1 MFELGAD
8 LELDLCNL
16 DLIWSKD
23 EMMLSGG
30 GHELNQ
36 AGQDSLLEQMEAPW
50 VNPINDEPTFSFSY
64 LFQPPRTKFCPLVLM
79 K

>member
-36 AGQDSLLEQMEAPW
+36 AGQDSLLEQMETSW
-50 VNPINDEPTFSFSY
+50 VNVKQQQTDLILWLENGTRRIRNAG
-64 LFQPPRTKFCPLVLM
+64 LKQ
-79 K
+79 

>member
-1 MFELGAD
+1 
-8 LELDLCNL
+8 
-16 DLIWSKD
+16 
-23 EMMLSGG
+23 MLRGG

>member
-8 LELDLCNL
+8 PELDLCNL
-16 DLIWSKD
+16 DFSWSKD
-23 EMMLSGG
+23 EMMLRGG

-50 VNPINDEPTFSFSY
+50 VNKLDHIIQQNKPDF
-64 LFQPPRTKFCPLVLM
+64 M
-79 K
+79 A